1 MNVAKLFRRLTPIL
15 FAGTILFTSPTAD
28 AEIQT
33 YTGEGTYIMSEGENL
48 GVAKERAKADAMRNA
63 CEQAGT
69 FVESTTQVA
78 NMMVTKDEITTM
90 TGGIVKL
97 LEDPTYAPLKEL
109 DNLEGVLIHVT
120 VKVSIDS
127 EDVLKWLKKTS
138 GERAQLVSQME
149 ALRKSNDEQARQIAE
164 LKAQLAQAQSDSERQ
179 QIAQNFATEEDKFM
193 SNQKVE
199 AAWELESN
207 ENLDGAIELF
217 DEAIQLNPNNAL
229 AYYGRGTVYSELKQH
244 ERALGD
250 FNKSIELDANYTD
263 AYNNRGNVY
272 FALENFDA
280 ALKDFDE
287 AVRLN
292 PNDAEI
298 LYNRGNTYMEKDD
311 FNAAIRDFTK
321 TIELDSTYAVAYF
334 NRGLSYKISED
345 YEAAVD
351 DFTAY
356 IELNPD
362 DAQAYK
368 LRGECYEA
376 LGDAELAQADFDKVA
391 ELEADE

>member
-1 MNVAKLFRRLTPIL
+1 MNVTKIFRRLSPIL
-15 FAGTILFTSPTAD
+15 FAGTILFASSTAD

-78 NMMVTKDEITTM
+78 NLMVTKDEIITM

-97 LEDPTYAPLKEL
+97 LEDPQYAPLKEL

-127 EDVLKWLKKTS
+127 EDVLKWLNKTS

-164 LKAQLAQAQSDSERQ
+164 LKAQLAQAQSESERQ
-179 QIAQNFATEEDKFM
+179 QIAQSFASEENKFM
-193 SNQKVE
+193 SNQNVE
-199 AAWELESN
+199 AAWELESDDN
-207 ENLDGAIELF
+207 FNGAIELF
-217 DEAIQLNPNNAL
+217 DEAIRLNPNNAL
-229 AYYGRGTVYSELKQH
+229 AYFGRGTVYSELKQH
-244 ERALGD
+244 ERALAD

-280 ALKDFDE
+280 ALKDFDA
-287 AVRLN
+287 AVQLN
-292 PNDAEI
+292 PDDGEI

-311 FNAAIRDFTK
+311 FDAAIRDFTK
-321 TIELDSTYAVAYF
+321 AIELDSTYAAAYF
-334 NRGLSYKISED
+334 NRGLSYKILKD

-356 IELNPD
+356 IELKPD

-376 LGDAELAQADFDKVA
+376 LGDTELAQADFDSAA
-391 ELEADE
+391 ELDDA

>member
-1 MNVAKLFRRLTPIL
+1 MNFAKIFRRVTPIL
-15 FAGTILFTSPTAD
+15 FAGTILLASTTAD

-69 FVESTTQVA
+69 FVESTTQVV

-127 EDVLKWLKKTS
+127 EDVLKWLKKSS
-138 GERAQLVSQME
+138 GERAQLVSQMD

-164 LKAQLAQAQSDSERQ
+164 LKAQLARAQSENERQ
-179 QIAQNFATEEDKFM
+179 QIAQSFATEEDKFL

-207 ENLDGAIELF
+207 DDLDGAIKLL
-217 DEAIQLNPNNAL
+217 DEAIKLNANNAL
-229 AYYGRGTVYSELKQH
+229 AYFARGTVYVGQK
-244 ERALGD
+244 
-250 FNKSIELDANYTD
+250 
-263 AYNNRGNVY
+263 
-272 FALENFDA
+272 NFDA
-280 ALKDFDE
+280 ALKDFDAAIKLNPNDADTYNNRGNVYVGQKNFDTALKDFDA

-292 PNDAEI
+292 PNDAGI
-298 LYNRGNTYMEKDD
+298 LYNRGNVYMDKDD

-321 TIELDSTYAVAYF
+321 AIELNSDYAAAYF
-334 NRGLSYKISED
+334 NRGLSYKILEN
-345 YEAAVD
+345 YESAID
-351 DFTAY
+351 DFTTY
-356 IELNPD
+356 IELKPD
-362 DAQAYK
+362 DADAYK
-368 LRGECYEA
+368 MRGECYEA
-376 LGDAELAQADFDKVA
+376 LGDAELAQADFDTAA
-391 ELEADE
+391 ELEAE

>member
-1 MNVAKLFRRLTPIL
+1 MNVTKIFRRLSPIL
-15 FAGTILFTSPTAD
+15 FAGTILFASSTAD

-97 LEDPTYAPLKEL
+97 LEEPTYAPLKEL

-127 EDVLKWLKKTS
+127 DDVLKWLNKTT
-138 GERAQLVSQME
+138 GERAQLVNQME

-179 QIAQNFATEEDKFM
+179 QIAQNFASEEDKFM
-193 SNQKVE
+193 SNQNVE
-199 AAWELESN
+199 AAWDLESN
-207 ENLDGAIELF
+207 DDFNGAIRLF
-217 DEAIQLNPNNAL
+217 DEAIQLNQNNAL
-229 AYYGRGTVYSELKQH
+229 AYFGRGTVYSELKQH
-244 ERALGD
+244 ERALAD
-250 FNKSIELDANYTD
+250 FNKSIELDANYLD
-263 AYNNRGNVY
+263 AYNNRAITYKG
-272 FALENFDA
+272 LENFDA
-280 ALKDFDE
+280 ALKDFDA

-292 PNDAEI
+292 PNDADI
-298 LYNRGNTYMEKDD
+298 YYNRGNTYMEKDD

-321 TIELDSTYAVAYF
+321 AIELDSTDAAAYF
-334 NRGLSYKISED
+334 NRGLSYKILED
-345 YEAAVD
+345 YEAAVG

-356 IELNPD
+356 IELKPD

-376 LGDAELAQADFDKVA
+376 LGDAELAQADFDSA
-391 ELEADE
+391 AALADE

>member
-1 MNVAKLFRRLTPIL
+1 MNVTKIFRRLSPIL
-15 FAGTILFTSPTAD
+15 FAGTILFASSTAD

-97 LEDPTYAPLKEL
+97 LEEPTYAPLKEL

-127 EDVLKWLKKTS
+127 DDVLKWLNKTT
-138 GERAQLVSQME
+138 GERAQLVNQME

-164 LKAQLAQAQSDSERQ
+164 LKAQLAQAQSESERQ
-179 QIAQNFATEEDKFM
+179 QIAQNFASEEDKFM
-193 SNQKVE
+193 SNQNVE
-199 AAWELESN
+199 TAWELESN
-207 ENLDGAIELF
+207 DDLDGAIRLF
-217 DEAIQLNPNNAL
+217 DEAIQLNQNNAL
-229 AYYGRGTVYSELKQH
+229 AYFGRGTVYSELKQH
-244 ERALGD
+244 ERALAD
-250 FNKSIELDANYTD
+250 FNKSIELDANYLD
-263 AYNNRGNVY
+263 AYNNRAITYKG
-272 FALENFDA
+272 LENFDA
-280 ALKDFDE
+280 ALKDFDA

-292 PNDAEI
+292 PNDADI
-298 LYNRGNTYMEKDD
+298 YYNRGNTYMEKDD

-321 TIELDSTYAVAYF
+321 TIELDSTYAAAYF
-334 NRGLSYKISED
+334 NRGLSYKILED
-345 YEAAVD
+345 YEAAVG

-356 IELNPD
+356 IELKPD

-376 LGDAELAQADFDKVA
+376 LGDAELAQADFDSA
-391 ELEADE
+391 AALADE

>member
-69 FVESTTQVA
+69 FVESTTQVV

-127 EDVLKWLKKTS
+127 EDVLKWLKKSS

-164 LKAQLAQAQSDSERQ
+164 LKAQLAQAQSDGERQ
-179 QIAQNFATEEDKFM
+179 QIAQSFATEEDKFL

-207 ENLDGAIELF
+207 DDFNGALELL
-217 DEAIQLNPNNAL
+217 DEAVKLNPNNAL
-229 AYYGRGTVYSELKQH
+229 AYFTRGTVYVSQENFDAAIRDLTKSIELEPNDADAYNNRGIAYTGQENFDAAIQDFNAAIKLKPDDAQTYYNRGIAYDDLKQH
-244 ERALGD
+244 ERAIQDYDKALQLKPD
-250 FNKSIELDANYTD
+250 DA
-263 AYNNRGNVY
+263 
-272 FALENFDA
+272 
-280 ALKDFDE
+280 K
-287 AVRLN
+287 
-292 PNDAEI
+292 I
-298 LYNRGNTYMEKDD
+298 
-311 FNAAIRDFTK
+311 
-321 TIELDSTYAVAYF
+321 YF
-334 NRGLSYKISED
+334 NRGVAYKSSEN
-345 YEAAVD
+345 YEAAVE
-351 DFTAY
+351 DFTVY
-356 IELNPD
+356 IELEPD
-362 DAQAYK
+362 DADAYK
-368 LRGECYEA
+368 ARGECYEA
-376 LGDAELAQADFDKVA
+376 LGDAELAQADFDTAAALAA
-391 ELEADE
+391 E

>member
-1 MNVAKLFRRLTPIL
+1 MNLKNIFRRVTPIL
-15 FAGTILFTSPTAD
+15 FAGTIFFASPTAN

-33 YTGEGTYIMSEGENL
+33 YTGEGSYIMSEGENL

-63 CEQAGT
+63 CEQAGP
-69 FVESTTQVA
+69 FVESATQVA

-97 LEDPTYAPLKEL
+97 LEDPMYAPLKEL

-127 EDVLKWLKKTS
+127 DDVLKWLNKTS

-164 LKAQLAQAQSDSERQ
+164 LKAQLARAQSENERQ
-179 QIAQNFATEEDKFM
+179 QIAQSFASEENKFM
-193 SNQKVE
+193 SNQNVE
-199 AAWELESN
+199 AAWDLESN
-207 ENLDGAIELF
+207 DDFNGAIELF
-217 DEAIQLNPNNAL
+217 DKAIELNPNNAL
-229 AYYGRGTVYSELKQH
+229 AYFGRGTVYSELKQH
-244 ERALGD
+244 ERALAD

-321 TIELDSTYAVAYF
+321 AIELDSTYAAAYF

-376 LGDAELAQADFDKVA
+376 LGDAEAAQADFDSAA
-391 ELEADE
+391 ELADE